1 MADRPD
7 EFRLIAHLFAPLSKG
22 FAGACGLTDDCAY
35 IGGFVGRDLV
45 VTTDAVV
52 EGVHFKPDTDPG
64 RVAQKALRVNLSD
77 LAAKGAAPFAALLTI
92 ALPKA
97 ISFEWVQGFA
107 AALKADLEGFGLS
120 LIGGDTVSTPG
131 PLLVSITVFGWGRG
145 IGTAPLR
152 SGAKVGDVIWVSGAI
167 GDAALGLNADQWSK
181 ASAQDRSYLQDRYE
195 APTPR
200 VALGRLVAPLAHAA
214 MDLSDGLVQDAG
226 HIAAASAVGVEI
238 DADRI
243 PLSAAARAVM
253 LGHGLPLSALIAG
266 GDDYEILM
274 TAPPEST
281 AQLVEAA
288 RTLSVEFSPIGR
300 IVAGSGVRVIG
311 PDGRDVAVGQ
321 GGWRHF

>member
-7 EFRLIAHLFAPLSKG
+7 EFRLIAELFAPLSTG

-35 IGGFVGRDLV
+35 IGGFAGRDLV

-52 EGVHFKPDTDPG
+52 EGVHFKPDTAPG

-92 ALPKA
+92 ALPQA
-97 ISFEWVQGFA
+97 ISVEWIQSFVK
-107 AALKADLEGFGLS
+107 ALKADLEGFGLS

-131 PLLVSITVFGWGRG
+131 PLMVSITLFGWGRG
-145 IGTAPLR
+145 TGTSPLR
-152 SGAKVGDVIWVSGAI
+152 SGAKVGDVIWVSGFI
-167 GDAALGLNADQWSK
+167 GDAALGLNADQWSHV
-181 ASAQDRSYLQDRYE
+181 SPLDRAYLQDRYE
-195 APTPR
+195 VPIPK
-200 VALGRLVAPLAHAA
+200 VALGGMAAPLAHAA
-214 MDLSDGLVQDAG
+214 MDVSDGLVQDIG
-226 HIAAASAVGVEI
+226 HIARASGVGVEI

-243 PLSAAARAVM
+243 PLSAAARSVM
-253 LGHGLPLSALIAG
+253 ALHGLPLSALIAG

-281 AQLVEAA
+281 AQLIEAA
-288 RTLSVEFSPIGR
+288 RTLSVEFTPIGR
-300 IVAGSGVRVIG
+300 IVAGAGVHIIG
-311 PDGRDVAVGQ
+311 PDGHDVAVGQ